1 MRIRWR
7 GLELP
12 TRVIKDE
19 AHSTQQYGSFTIE
32 PFERGFGTT
41 VGNSL
46 RRILLSSLE
55 GSAITHVRI
64 AGADHEFTSLQGVL
78 EDVTDIILNIKS
90 IVVLLDTDTPKTM
103 RVERTGEGE
112 IKAGDFQRDA
122 AITVFNPEQHI
133 ATLTDDVSF
142 SAELTVA
149 RGRGY
154 VAASELIDDN
164 TEIGVIP
171 VDALYSPVTRVRYRT
186 EDTRVGQRVNYDRL
200 VMEIW
205 TKGTTRPEDAL
216 VEAAK
221 ILRKHLNPF
230 VQYYEL
236 GAEVAAAQARSEQ
249 VLPPADDELRQ
260 KLDRSIASLD
270 LSVRA
275 SNCLE
280 QARID
285 TIGDLVSLTEDDLLQ
300 LRSFGRTSLDEVKA
314 KLTEQGLALG
324 MTSGVGSSSGSGDTS
339 VAENEIDDDNAGL

>member
-12 TRVIKDE
+12 TRVVRDE
-19 AHSTQQYGSFTIE
+19 SVSDNEYGRFSIE

-55 GSAITHVRI
+55 GSAVTHARI
-64 AGADHEFTSLQGVL
+64 AGADHEFCSLPGVL
-78 EDVTDIILNIKS
+78 QDVTDIILNIKRLVTS
-90 IVVLLDTDTPKTM
+90 VDGDEPRRM
-103 RVERTGEGE
+103 RVERREKGE
-112 IKAGDFQRDA
+112 IYARDFECETGLEVYNTDQL
-122 AITVFNPEQHI
+122 I
-133 ATLTDDVSF
+133 ATLTDNTPF

-154 VAASELIDDN
+154 VPAAEQIDEQ

-171 VDALYSPVTRVRYRT
+171 VDALFSPVTRVRYRT
-186 EDTRVGQRVNYDRL
+186 EDTRVGQKVNYDRL
-200 VMEIW
+200 IMEIW
-205 TKGTTRPEDAL
+205 TKGIVLPEDAL

-236 GAEVAAAQARSEQ
+236 GEAVAACEAQPQPDTSP
-249 VLPPADDELRQ
+249 VDDELRA
-260 KLDRSIASLD
+260 KLERSVASLD

-280 QARID
+280 AAKII
-285 TIGDLVSLTEDDLLQ
+285 TVGDLVHLDEAQLMQ
-300 LRSFGRTSLDEVKA
+300 LRSFGKTSLMEVKR
-314 KLTEQGLALG
+314 KLSEMGLSLG
-324 MTSGVGSSSGSGDTS
+324 LNVGEAGSNDPH
-339 VAENEIDDDNAGL
+339 AAAGAPLSEL

>member
-12 TRVIKDE
+12 TRVRRDE
-19 AHSTQQYGSFTIE
+19 AISTDRYGRFVIE

-55 GSAITHVRI
+55 GAAVTHVRI
-64 AGADHEFTSLQGVL
+64 AGADHEFTSLDGVY

-90 IVVLLDTDTPKTM
+90 LIVDLDSDTPKTM
-103 RVERTGEGE
+103 RVERSTRGPVL
-112 IKAGDFQRDA
+112 AGDFQCDP
-122 AITVFNPEQHI
+122 AITVHNPDLQI
-133 ATLTDDVSF
+133 ATLTDDVNF
-142 SAELTVA
+142 SVELTVD

-154 VAASELIDDN
+154 IAAVEHTDDN

-200 VMEIW
+200 VMEVW

-236 GAEVAAAQARSEQ
+236 GEQMAAGDAGSIVAG
-249 VLPPADDELRQ
+249 PPLDDELRA
-260 KLDRSIASLD
+260 KLDRPVESLE

-280 QARID
+280 VAKIHTVGELAR
-285 TIGDLVSLTEDDLLQ
+285 LTEDDLLQ
-300 LRSFGRTSLDEVKA
+300 LRSFGKTSLDEVRE
-314 KLTEQGLALG
+314 KLAGLGLTLGFNPEQTPTNGP
-324 MTSGVGSSSGSGDTS
+324 D
-339 VAENEIDDDNAGL
+339 VAEGPQAESNTVPLL

>member
-1 MRIRWR
+1 MRIKWR

-12 TRVIKDE
+12 TRVVRDDTL
-19 AHSTQQYGSFTIE
+19 STDRFGRFTIE

-55 GSAITHVRI
+55 GSAITHARI
-64 AGADHEFTSLQGVL
+64 GGADHEFTSLAGVL
-78 EDVTDIILNIKS
+78 EDVTDIILNIKAI
-90 IVVLLDTDTPKTM
+90 IVDVDAETPKTL
-103 RVERTGEGE
+103 RVERSTKGEVR
-112 IKAGDFQRDA
+112 AGDLQSDA
-122 AITVFNPEQHI
+122 SVRVFNADQLI
-133 ATLTDDVSF
+133 ATLTDDVPF
-142 SAELTVA
+142 SLELTAA

-154 VAASELIDDN
+154 VPAAEH
-164 TEIGVIP
+164 TEEEMEIGVIP

-200 VMEIW
+200 IMEIW

-236 GAEVAAAQARSEQ
+236 GELVAAAQGRREALAP
-249 VLPPADDELRQ
+249 VIDEELQ
-260 KLDRSIASLD
+260 EKLNRPLSALE

-280 QARID
+280 SAKI
-285 TIGDLVSLTEDDLLQ
+285 TTLGDLVRLTEDELLQ
-300 LRSFGRTSLDEVKA
+300 LRSFGRTSLSEVTQ
-314 KLTEQGLALG
+314 KLTELGLRLG
-324 MTSGVGSSSGSGDTS
+324 LGSDPVGAGAGDS
-339 VAENEIDDDNAGL
+339 VTEGTTAEL